1 MRVKLRSWL
10 SFCLG
15 LILWLSGGA
24 TATAADVSVTARIL
38 DTTPPSAPILIS
50 PEDGAVINHNKP
62 NFKWYAAADDAAIS
76 HYVLYVDGQIL
87 FNNLPLGDFEN
98 SSYQLV
104 YDAFEDTYTLTVKQA
119 LADGQHSW
127 RVMVYDYGNNSN
139 SSATWNFRID
149 TLVPFFTVQQLG
161 DVGVNISANNP
172 SSVPATP
179 VILFANDPWANEP
192 VIKAIGEAYSKV
204 QLTVTIPGQATQ
216 IINQDID
223 VNGNW
228 SRKLGI
234 LPRDT
239 DIRLDFLII
248 DQVGHV
254 SVLEKLYIRIA
265 LQYWPTSSPTPTTT
279 GTIAPSLTPTPTLSL
294 TIRPSI
300 TPSVSPTLS
309 LSPSP
314 TASPSAEPTAEPT
327 GIIPIM
333 PPREIIHEIGV
344 DIGERLPTP
353 LAEKLR
359 EWFASAAWDG
369 LSRVIALYLLLL
381 FYVLMLV
388 SLLSKFVGSLSGPL
402 LREAAWFFWPWL
414 RRERPHLVFEY
425 RDTQPAAFVKVELW
439 RSQAGQQVLEAV
451 RLTERTGNFADLPWP
466 ESGDYWLKVVDANY
480 YFPVGVD
487 KPRGLGAQQFYQ
499 QELLSQA
506 NQQRQRAFI
515 IPTLRAQG
523 QTQLPW
529 LERWRLA
536 CLQLLSYPW
545 WWWGL
550 SLLIGLIFALRY
562 GGVANYLAI
571 LFYLLVLVQ
580 KLWRHYR
587 ERRAWQSIVIKKDP
601 ERVFSG
607 ELVAELSNS
616 HGQCSQASILVVED
630 GHVQYAMPARATQ
643 LELYSKNVVQ
653 QVIDLS
659 RQDGVATVILGVS
672 S

>member
-1 MRVKLRSWL
+1 MIKIKLPSL
-10 SFCLG
+10 AN
-15 LILWLSGGA
+15 LILAGWLLLHSSLA
-24 TATAADVSVTARIL
+24 VWAADVSVTARIF

-50 PEDGAVINHNKP
+50 PEDGAIINQNKP
-62 NFKWYAAADDAAIS
+62 SFKWYEATDDAGIS
-76 HYVLYVDGQIL
+76 HYTLYVDGKIL
-87 FNNLPLGDFEN
+87 FNNLPLGNFEN
-98 SSYQLV
+98 SDYKLV
-104 YDAFEDTYTLTVKQA
+104 YDAFEGIYTLTVKNQ

-127 RVMVYDYGNNSN
+127 RVMVHDYGNNSN
-139 SSATWNFRID
+139 TSATWTFTID
-149 TLVPFFTVQQLG
+149 TLAPFFTIQQIG
-161 DVGVNISANNP
+161 DVKVNITTQNL

-179 VILFANDPWANEP
+179 IILFASDPWANEP
-192 VIKAIGEAYSKV
+192 VILAIGEAHSKV
-204 QLTVTIPGQATQ
+204 QLTVTIPGQAPQ
-216 IINQDID
+216 ILNQDIAS
-223 VNGNW
+223 NGSW
-228 SRKLGI
+228 AKQLGI

-239 DIRLDFLII
+239 DIRLDFII
-248 DQVGHV
+248 TDRVGHV
-254 SVLEKLYIRIA
+254 SVLENIYIRIA
-265 LQYWPTSSPTPTTT
+265 LQYWPPSSPTPTPT
-279 GTIAPSLTPTPTLSL
+279 GTVAPTPTL
-294 TIRPSI
+294 
-300 TPSVSPTLS
+300 TPSASPTLS

-314 TASPSAEPTAEPT
+314 TASPSAESTAEPT
-327 GIIPIM
+327 GIIPII

-353 LAEKLR
+353 VAEKLR
-359 EWFASAAWDG
+359 EWFASAAWDS
-369 LSRVIALYLLLL
+369 LSQVIALYLLLL
-381 FYVLMLV
+381 FYVLMLI
-388 SLLSKFVGSLSGPL
+388 SLLSKFIGSLSLPL
-402 LREAAWFFWPWL
+402 LKEIAWFFWPWL

-451 RLTERTGNFADLPWP
+451 RLTERTGNFANLPWP

-580 KLWRHYR
+580 KLWQYYR

-607 ELVAELSNS
+607 ELVAEFY
-616 HGQCSQASILVVED
+616 GQQQRSAQACILEVVD
-630 GHVQYAMPARATQ
+630 GMAQIRGVDRQAELDLFSKAVAHQR
-643 LELYSKNVVQ
+643 LELSQLK
-653 QVIDLS
+653 
-659 RQDGVATVILGVS
+659 GVATVILMNK
-672 S
+672 